1 MSICWRTRVS
11 PPAPLSR
18 ASRPTSAASLRRAR
32 RSAARPPMHA
42 RPSGMR
48 LWLVVFAGLAGAAH
62 GADTGALS
70 EAGAWLTKMAAA
82 SRSLNYSGTIVYQ
95 HRNHV
100 ETSRIVHFVNAAG
113 GEFEKL
119 ETLDG
124 PPREVVRSND
134 QVICYL
140 PARKTVL
147 IEERNRSARHFP
159 ALLPE
164 SLTGIRESYDIRK
177 DSIDRVA
184 GYDCQWIALVPRDQL
199 RYGRR
204 FCAEVASGLPL
215 RAQTLTEK
223 GEPVESFAFTQLT
236 IGGSFSRDRVK
247 SKYAE
252 KSRSQNWHIEKSG
265 FSPAATTSGDS
276 GWVLTSQLPG
286 FRKLMEARRLIGGRS
301 GAISQIV
308 FSDGLSAVSV
318 FVEPQERPQA
328 SPSLSHQGAVNI
340 YTRSHGAH
348 VVTVLGEAPPATL
361 MHIANSLEQKPTTA
375 ALQ

>member
-1 MSICWRTRVS
+1 MHD
-11 PPAPLSR
+11 
-18 ASRPTSAASLRRAR
+18 
-32 RSAARPPMHA
+32 RS
-42 RPSGMR
+42 SGPR
-48 LWLVVFAGLAGAAH
+48 LTLWLVVFTGLAGAAH

-159 ALLPE
+159 ALVPE

-177 DSIDRVA
+177 DAIDRVA

-252 KSRSQNWHIEKSG
+252 KSRAQNWHVEKSG
-265 FSPAATTSGDS
+265 YSPAAATSGDS

-286 FRKLMEARRLIGGRS
+286 FRKLMEARRSIGGRS

-318 FVEPQERPQA
+318 FIEPQERPTTPA
-328 SPSLSHQGAVNI
+328 LSHQGAVNI
-340 YTRSHGAH
+340 YMRSQGAH
-348 VVTVLGEAPPATL
+348 VVTVLGEAPAATL
-361 MHIANSLEQKPTTA
+361 KHVANSLEQKPTTA